1 VINSLFGKIAAATSG
16 SSGIG
21 QGSLLDD
28 KPKPETLL
36 ENIPLRRLGQ
46 PADVAS
52 AVAFFGFCRFRLH
65 HGHQDFRRW
74 RAALELPRAIVMNYE
89 TFLKVFKAP
98 GAEPRWT
105 VTVA

>member
-1 VINSLFGKIAAATSG
+1 VINSPVGKTAAVTGS

-21 QGSLLDD
+21 HGSLLDN

-52 AVAFFGFCRFRLH
+52 AMAFFGFRRFGLP
-65 HGHQDFRRW
+65 HGHQDCRRW
-74 RAALELPRAIVMNYE
+74 RAALELSIATAMNYE
-89 TFLKVFKAP
+89 TFLKVFRAP